1 MLYKEIIS
9 LHSDYIDA
17 YLRLAYLAKKRGDTH
32 RAIEWIDKASKSKA
46 KAPGNQLC
54 QKAKLLFDIGK
65 VNESSLE
72 FRNILERI
80 VSNDSYSFLGLANI
94 TFR

>member
-1 MLYKEIIS
+1 MGYWNEVNHQYGQANMLYKEIIS

-46 KAPGNQLC
+46 KAPVNQLC
-54 QKAKLLFDIGK
+54 
-65 VNESSLE
+65 
-72 FRNILERI
+72 
-80 VSNDSYSFLGLANI
+80 
-94 TFR
+94 

>member
-1 MLYKEIIS
+1 MLYKEIIA

-46 KAPGNQLC
+46 KAPVNQLC
-54 QKAKLLFDIGK
+54 
-65 VNESSLE
+65 
-72 FRNILERI
+72 
-80 VSNDSYSFLGLANI
+80 
-94 TFR
+94 